1 MARAKSEIT
10 KQKILEAALSAFKKQ
25 GYSST
30 SMDMIRDESGVSK
43 ATLYN
48 YFPSKEDL
56 FLDVMLFE
64 MEQQHGAPEFDLFE
78 KHELTAALKILAKQ
92 MITVAYSK
100 NIIATRRML
109 VANASHKNLG
119 QLCYEKGPK
128 LGERMMC
135 GVFQKAMDD
144 GVLIQAEPRVVEAH
158 FRALVDAEFSQIF
171 TFGLDIQITAEWINQ
186 AVERAIMVL
195 MRAYKVN

>member
-10 KQKILEAALSAFKKQ
+10 KQKILKAALSAFKKQ

-48 YFPSKEDL
+48 YFPSKEEL
-56 FLDVMLFE
+56 FLDVMMYE
-64 MEQQHGAPEFDLFE
+64 MEQQHGAPLFDLFE
-78 KHELTAALKILAKQ
+78 KHELSVALKIMAKQ
-92 MITVAYSK
+92 MITVSYSK

-109 VANASHKNLG
+109 VANASNKNLG

-128 LGERMMC
+128 LGEHMMC
-135 GVFQKAMDD
+135 AVFQKAMND
-144 GVLIQAEPRVVEAH
+144 GILMKAEPRVVEAH

-171 TFGLDIQITAEWINQ
+171 TFDLENIITAEWIE
-186 AVERAIMVL
+186 AATERAVDVL
-195 MRAYKVN
+195 MRAYKI

>member
-10 KQKILEAALSAFKKQ
+10 KQKILKAALSAFKKK

-48 YFPSKEDL
+48 YFPSKEEL
-56 FLDVMLFE
+56 FLDVMMFE
-64 MEQQHGAPEFDLFE
+64 MEQQHGAPAFDLFE
-78 KHELTAALKILAKQ
+78 KHELTVALKILAKQ

-128 LGERMMC
+128 RGEHMMC
-135 GVFQKAMDD
+135 DVFQKAMDD
-144 GVLIQAEPRVVEAH
+144 GILMKAEPRVVEAH
-158 FRALVDAEFSQIF
+158 FRALVDSEFSQIF
-171 TFGLDIQITAEWINQ
+171 TFSLENKITEEWIE
-186 AVERAIMVL
+186 AATERAVDVL
-195 MRAYKVN
+195 MRAYQI